1 MSVLRRSRLIKENK
15 NNILSECVCL
25 YFSQEWIHRITD
37 NLLTSSVTN
46 EIEGRDNTDDTDQD
60 SPKITPVNTP
70 TITNIPMRSHKSSSK
85 SEQNTPKKVADAPQ
99 TVKRRLNMT
108 GTVPDVIRTSQFRE
122 DQEEEFFL
130 TKNSS
135 LFSQVSS
142 NTLQTSES
150 SPVEEFKRTGC
161 TIVAVKEREIPKGK
175 NRVVLSRPNFGVE
188 QQPQDA
194 ERVEIIEDTESESDK
209 DEKDSFHSS
218 REESEQELSELLDEA
233 LEQQKSGKLDSDDSF
248 NEYLILDDVP
258 KSKRNMNLSSPPK
271 EVRFRNEETSG
282 DNNVSPYTVR
292 PYPKKPIR
300 ADVDVCNMCF
310 KKIHAK
316 ITQLQ
321 N

>member
-1 MSVLRRSRLIKENK
+1 M
-15 NNILSECVCL
+15 CL

-46 EIEGRDNTDDTDQD
+46 ETEGRDKAEDTGQD

-70 TITNIPMRSHKSSSK
+70 TITDIPMRSHKSSSK
-85 SEQNTPKKVADAPQ
+85 PEQNIPKKIADAPK

-108 GTVPDVIRTSQFRE
+108 GTVPDVIQTSQLKE

-130 TKNSS
+130 SKNSS

-142 NTLQTSES
+142 NTLQTSEP
-150 SPVEEFKRTGC
+150 SPQEEFKRTGC

-194 ERVEIIEDTESESDK
+194 ERVEIIDTESESEK

-218 REESEQELSELLDEA
+218 KEESEQELSELLDGA

-258 KSKRNMNLSSPPK
+258 KSKKKISTPSPPK
-271 EVRFRNEETSG
+271 EVRFKNEEASG
-282 DNNVSPYTVR
+282 DSNVSPYKVT
-292 PYPKKPIR
+292 PYPKKPHR
-300 ADVDVCNMCF
+300 ADIDVCNIIIC
-310 KKIHAK
+310 A
-316 ITQLQ
+316 
-321 N
+321 